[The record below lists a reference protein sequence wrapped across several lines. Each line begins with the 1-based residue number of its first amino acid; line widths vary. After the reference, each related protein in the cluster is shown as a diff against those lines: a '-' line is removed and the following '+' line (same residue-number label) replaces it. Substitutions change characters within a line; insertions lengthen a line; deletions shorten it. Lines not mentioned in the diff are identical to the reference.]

1 MAEKRTGARP
11 VYRTTDK
18 ISEKTNFI
26 YIKEEL
32 LMKYSDFVK
41 AVAESAGVSQKEA
54 KAVLKVATEQVTA
67 ALTGDGSLSIPQ
79 LGTFKRVARN
89 ERTYPANKLTKKAV
103 TVPAHSVAV
112 FRPSTAIKTA
122 VSDVK

>member
-1 MAEKRTGARP
+1 
-11 VYRTTDK
+11 
-18 ISEKTNFI
+18 
-26 YIKEEL
+26 
-32 LMKYSDFVK
+32 MKYSEFVK
-41 AVAESAGVSQKEA
+41 AVAETAGVSQKDA
-54 KAVLKVATEQVTA
+54 KSILKAATEQVTA

-79 LGTFKRVARN
+79 LGTFKRVERK

-112 FRPSTAIKTA
+112 FKASSAIKTA